1 VDCWRGNNFALI
13 RVLASAQ
20 VAVMHA
26 IYWFGLEQQLLPLR
40 RILHVFP
47 GVPVFFFISGL
58 LVTRSL
64 LSTTRSDYFRN
75 RSLRIFPAL
84 WVCLVLT
91 LLPVVLNADCSSP
104 STTGQWLSWWFAQMS
119 FGQMWTPGFLQG
131 CWQNSFN
138 GGRWTVAVELEFY
151 ALLPLLLLLLA
162 RFARLGNALL
172 ILLAAASLAA
182 QAWIIARLG
191 ANSPPWLLILHT
203 TLVPYLWIFILGM
216 LAQRHFD
223 RIAPWFQ
230 GRLAWWLLAYAAATL
245 LTRSLGWKTGGSD
258 INPLSML
265 LLCALVLSL
274 ALSLRGLAD
283 RLLRGHDLTYGLY
296 LLHPVVFLL
305 MTSFG
310 LGTGIMNAALALLL
324 SAGAATLS
332 WFLVER
338 SFLRRKRHSA
348 QPEVAP

>member
-1 VDCWRGNNFALI
+1 VDPWRGNNFSLI

-20 VAVMHA
+20 VAVTHA

-40 RILHVFP
+40 RVLYVFP
-47 GVPVFFFISGL
+47 GVPIFFFVSGL
-58 LVTRSL
+58 LVTRSYL
-64 LSTTRSDYFRN
+64 ATRPSDYFLN

-91 LLPVVLNADCSSP
+91 LLPVILNSDCSSP
-104 STTGQWLSWWFAQMS
+104 SSVGQWLAWWFAQMS
-119 FGQMWTPGFLQG
+119 FGQMWTPDFLRG

-151 ALLPLLLLLLA
+151 ALLPLLLWLVA
-162 RFARLGNALL
+162 RFARQASVILVLFAAVSVAL
-172 ILLAAASLAA
+172 

-191 ANSPPWLLILHT
+191 ADSPQWLLILHT
-203 TLVPYLWIFILGM
+203 TLAPYLWMFVLGM
-216 LAQRHFD
+216 LAQRHFV
-223 RIAPWFQ
+223 RIAPWFE
-230 GRLAWWLLAYAAATL
+230 GRLAWWLPAFAVV
-245 LTRSLGWKTGGSD
+245 SLVARALEWRTGGSD
-258 INPLSML
+258 INPASMVV
-265 LLCALVLSL
+265 LCGLVLSL

-296 LLHPVVFLL
+296 LFHPVVFLL
-305 MTSFG
+305 MTTFG
-310 LGTGIMNAALALLL
+310 FGAGITNAAFALVL
-324 SAGAATLS
+324 SLGAATLS

-338 SFLRRKRHSA
+338 PFLRRKRHSA